1 MHEIETLLDALRET
15 GEDRSI
21 LEAPDTAHLVADGH
35 SILSARSVPGLEVDT
50 HETATGIAATVRVLK
65 GVQIERPVHLCF
77 GVVHPRGRQTIRMEV
92 HVEQGAAARFVA
104 HCLFPRA
111 EEVRHEMEA
120 TVEIGE
126 DAELDYSEIHF
137 HGPFGGTTV
146 IPRSTIRVG
155 RNGRYRGNFTLT
167 AGRVGP
173 LDLDA
178 TVNAAEGSITEL
190 TARVLGSGRDR
201 ITIREAVALNGDNAR
216 SIIKTRIA
224 LKDDA
229 FAEVTGITEG
239 NAAGARGHVDCME
252 LLRDRAV
259 ARAIPMVSVTNPLAK
274 VTHEAAIGTVDRRQL
289 ETLMAH
295 GLSPDEAV
303 DLIVKGI
310 LR

>member
-1 MHEIETLLDALRET
+1 MNEIETLLDALRET
-15 GEDRSI
+15 GEDRRV
-21 LEAPDTAHLVADGH
+21 LEAPGTAHLVADGH

-50 HETATGIAATVRVLK
+50 HETPTGIVAKVRVLK
-65 GVQIERPVHLCF
+65 DVQIERPVHLCF
-77 GVVHPRGRQTIRMEV
+77 GVVHPRGLQAIRMEV
-92 HVEQGAAARFVA
+92 HVEQGAAARFMA

-111 EEVRHEMEA
+111 EEVTHEMEA
-120 TVEIGE
+120 TVEICEG
-126 DAELDYSEIHF
+126 AELDYSEIHF
-137 HGPFGGTTV
+137 HGPIGGTTV
-146 IPRSTIRVG
+146 IPRSTISVG
-155 RNGRYRGNFTLT
+155 RNGRYRGDFTLT
-167 AGRVGP
+167 TGRVGT

-190 TARVLGSGRDR
+190 TARVLGFGHDR

-216 SIIKTRIA
+216 SLIKTRIA

-259 ARAIPMVSVTNPLAK
+259 ARAAPMVSVTNPLAK

-303 DLIVKGI
+303 DVIVKGI

>member
-1 MHEIETLLDALRET
+1 MNKYETILDALRET

-21 LEAPDTAHLVADGH
+21 LEAPGTAHLVADGN
-35 SILSARSVPGLEVDT
+35 SILSARSVPGLEVET
-50 HETATGIAATVRVLK
+50 HETATGITATVLVRE
-65 GVQIERPVHLCF
+65 GVRIERPVHLCF
-77 GVVHPRGRQTIRMEV
+77 GVVHPRGLQTIRMDLRLER
-92 HVEQGAAARFVA
+92 GSAAHFIA
-104 HCLFPRA
+104 HCLFPIA

-120 TVEIGE
+120 TVDIGE
-126 DAELDYSEIHF
+126 GAELNYNEVHF
-137 HGPFGGTTV
+137 HGPFGGITV
-146 IPRSTIRVG
+146 IPRSTVTVG
-155 RNGRYRGNFTLT
+155 RNGRYRGDFTLT
-167 AGRVGP
+167 TGRVGT

-178 TVNAAEGSITEL
+178 TVHAAEGSITEL
-190 TARVLGSGRDR
+190 TARVLGSGGDR
-201 ITIREAVALNGDNAR
+201 IIIREAVSLDGDNAR

-229 FAEVTGITEG
+229 FAEVTGVTEG

-259 ARAIPMVSVTNPLAK
+259 AKAVPMVSVTNPLAK
-274 VTHEAAIGTVDRRQL
+274 VTHEAAIGTVDRRQM

-303 DLIVKGI
+303 DVIVKGI

>member
-1 MHEIETLLDALRET
+1 MREIDTLLDALRET
-15 GEDRSI
+15 GEDRSV
-21 LEAPDTAHLVADGH
+21 LETPDTAHVVAEGNAV
-35 SILSARSVPGLEVDT
+35 LSARTVPGLEVDT
-50 HETATGIAATVRVLK
+50 RETATGIAATVLVRE
-65 GVQIERPVHLCF
+65 GVRIERPVHLCF
-77 GVVHPRGRQTIRMEV
+77 GVVHPRGLQTIRMELRL
-92 HVEQGAAARFVA
+92 ERGAAAHLMA

-120 TVEIGE
+120 MVEIGE
-126 DAELDYSEIHF
+126 GAELDYREVHF

-146 IPRSTIRVG
+146 IPRSTVRVG
-155 RNGRYRGNFTLT
+155 RNGRYRGDFTLT
-167 AGRVGP
+167 TGRVGT

-178 TVNAAEGSITEL
+178 TVHAAEGSVTEL
-190 TARVLGSGRDR
+190 TVRVLGSGNDR
-201 ITIREAVALNGDNAR
+201 ITVRETVSLDGEGAR

-224 LKDDA
+224 LRDDA
-229 FAEVTGITEG
+229 VAEVTGVTEG

-252 LLRDRAV
+252 LIRDRAV
-259 ARAIPMVSVTNPLAK
+259 ARAVPVVNVTNPLAK

-303 DLIVKGI
+303 DVIVKGV

>member
-1 MHEIETLLDALRET
+1 MREIDTILDALRET
-15 GEDRSI
+15 GEDRSV
-21 LEAPDTAHLVADGH
+21 LEAPDTAYLVAEGNA
-35 SILSARSVPGLEVDT
+35 ILSARTVPGLEVDT
-50 HETATGIAATVRVLK
+50 RETATGIAATVLVRE
-65 GVQIERPVHLCF
+65 GVRIEHPVHLCF
-77 GVVHPRGRQTIRMEV
+77 GVVHPRGFQTIRMELRL
-92 HVEQGAAARFVA
+92 ERGAAAHLMA

-126 DAELDYSEIHF
+126 GAELDYSEVHF

-146 IPRSTIRVG
+146 IPRSTVRVG
-155 RNGRYRGNFTLT
+155 RNGRYRGDFTLT
-167 AGRVGP
+167 TGRVGT

-178 TVNAAEGSITEL
+178 TVHAAEGSVSEL
-190 TARVLGSGRDR
+190 TVRVLGSGRDR
-201 ITIREAVALNGDNAR
+201 IIIKEAVTLDGDDAR

-224 LKDDA
+224 LRDDA
-229 FAEVTGITEG
+229 VAEVTGVTEG

-252 LLRDRAV
+252 LIQDRAV
-259 ARAIPMVSVTNPLAK
+259 ARAVPMVSVTNPLAK
-274 VTHEAAIGTVDRRQL
+274 VTHEAAIGTVDRRQM

-303 DLIVKGI
+303 DVIVKGV

>member
-1 MHEIETLLDALRET
+1 MHEYESILDALRET
-15 GEDRSI
+15 GEDRSV
-21 LEAPDTAHLVADGH
+21 LEAPGIAHLVAEGNAV
-35 SILSARSVPGLEVDT
+35 LSARSVPGLEVDT
-50 HETATGIAATVRVLK
+50 QETATGIAATVLVRE
-65 GVQIERPVHLCF
+65 GVRIERPVHLCF
-77 GVVHPRGRQTIRMEV
+77 GVVHPRGLQSIRMDLRI
-92 HVEQGAAARFVA
+92 EQGASARFVA

-120 TVEIGE
+120 TVEI
-126 DAELDYSEIHF
+126 AEGAEFDYAEVHF

-146 IPRSTIRVG
+146 IPHSTVTVG
-155 RNGRYRGNFTLT
+155 RNGRYRGDFTLT
-167 AGRVGP
+167 TGRVGT

-178 TVNAAEGSITEL
+178 TVHAAEGSIAEL
-190 TARVLGSGRDR
+190 TARVLGSGNDR
-201 ITIREAVALNGDNAR
+201 IIIREAVSLDGDNAR

-224 LKDDA
+224 LRDDA

-252 LLRDRAV
+252 LLQDRAV
-259 ARAIPMVSVTNPLAK
+259 ARAVPMVSVTNPLAK
-274 VTHEAAIGTVDRRQL
+274 VTHEAAIGTVDRRQM

-303 DLIVKGI
+303 DVIVKGI

>member
-1 MHEIETLLDALRET
+1 MREIDTILDALRET
-15 GEDRSI
+15 GEDRSV
-21 LEAPDTAHLVADGH
+21 LEAPDTAHVVAEGNAV
-35 SILSARSVPGLEVDT
+35 LSARTVPGLEVDT
-50 HETATGIAATVRVLK
+50 RRTATGIAATVLVRE
-65 GVQIERPVHLCF
+65 GVRIERPVHLCF
-77 GVVHPRGRQTIRMEV
+77 GVVHPRGLQTIRMELRL
-92 HVEQGAAARFVA
+92 ERGAAAHLMA

-120 TVEIGE
+120 MVEISEG
-126 DAELDYSEIHF
+126 AELDYREVHF

-146 IPRSTIRVG
+146 IPRSTVRVG
-155 RNGRYRGNFTLT
+155 RNGRYRGDFTLT
-167 AGRVGP
+167 TGRVGT

-178 TVNAAEGSITEL
+178 TVHAAEGSVTEL
-190 TARVLGSGRDR
+190 TVRVLGSGSDR
-201 ITIREAVALNGDNAR
+201 ITVRETVSLDGEGAR

-224 LKDDA
+224 LRDDA
-229 FAEVTGITEG
+229 VAEVTGVTEG

-252 LLRDRAV
+252 LIRDRAV
-259 ARAIPMVSVTNPLAK
+259 ARAVPVVSVTNPLAK

-303 DLIVKGI
+303 DVIVKGV